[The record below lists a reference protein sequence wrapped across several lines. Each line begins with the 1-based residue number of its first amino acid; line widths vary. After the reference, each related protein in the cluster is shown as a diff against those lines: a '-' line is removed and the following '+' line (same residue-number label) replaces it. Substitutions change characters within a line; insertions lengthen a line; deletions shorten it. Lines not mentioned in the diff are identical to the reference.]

1 MTSQRATILGSVLGA
16 LLIALLFWHA
26 SGICEQSYQLA
37 TGDGYVSDEV
47 IVCIIPII
55 PGALIHQYLLFGIDN
70 MVLFWFS
77 YSIPYLL
84 FGLLFGWILTR
95 IRIHIKTY

>member
-1 MTSQRATILGSVLGA
+1 MTTKCAIMLGSVLA
-16 LLIALLFWHA
+16 ALLFGFALWYA

-84 FGLLFGWILTR
+84 FGLLFGWMLTR